1 MRIDGHGIRAS
12 MPEDRIYPQPSP
24 SGSGVLSD
32 PQGQIPAQSGG
43 GIVAVGKAGNR
54 PVHFIRNT
62 PAYCD
67 ICFVCGVPIIVIID
81 ITTKKR

>member
-1 MRIDGHGIRAS
+1 M
-12 MPEDRIYPQPSP
+12 
-24 SGSGVLSD
+24 
-32 PQGQIPAQSGG
+32 
-43 GIVAVGKAGNR
+43 AVGKAGNR

-62 PAYCD
+62 PADCD

>member
-32 PQGQIPAQSGG
+32 PQGRYRLSQAGESWPWGRQATGLCISSVIPLL
-43 GIVAVGKAGNR
+43 
-54 PVHFIRNT
+54 
-62 PAYCD
+62 
-67 ICFVCGVPIIVIID
+67 IVIFVLCVVYLLL
-81 ITTKKR
+81 